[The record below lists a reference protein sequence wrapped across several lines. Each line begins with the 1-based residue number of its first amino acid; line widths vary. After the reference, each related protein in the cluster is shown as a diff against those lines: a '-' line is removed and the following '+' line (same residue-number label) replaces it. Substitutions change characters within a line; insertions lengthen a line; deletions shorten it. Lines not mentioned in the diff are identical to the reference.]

1 MNFNADTEN
10 QLKGKQSK
18 MTDESDFTNQID
30 NNQNKNSIHC
40 QFCNSVILKAK
51 VANYTEN
58 EVSQRFFV
66 RNSFVVAHFFLSS
79 QSIRKWFYTYHF
91 FEGYIQLRWHKSS
104 FIYFNLQFNLPL
116 MHQKNKE
123 SVVESENLRN
133 YWTVDDMFKFENIG
147 FSNTLQNTKYLIC
160 ADCEMGPVGY
170 HDIASKKCFVALK
183 RVKHVE

>member
-58 EVSQRFFV
+58 EVSQRIVRIILLLLFFQYLFV
-66 RNSFVVAHFFLSS
+66 NDFIRIILKVTFNWDDINPHLFTLIYSSICRWCTKRIRN
-79 QSIRKWFYTYHF
+79 
-91 FEGYIQLRWHKSS
+91 RW
-104 FIYFNLQFNLPL
+104 L
-116 MHQKNKE
+116 
-123 SVVESENLRN
+123 
-133 YWTVDDMFKFENIG
+133 
-147 FSNTLQNTKYLIC
+147 
-160 ADCEMGPVGY
+160 
-170 HDIASKKCFVALK
+170 
-183 RVKHVE
+183 RVKTWETIGLLMTCLNSRILAFRIRCRIRNIWFALIVKWDPLDIMISRRKNVLLH